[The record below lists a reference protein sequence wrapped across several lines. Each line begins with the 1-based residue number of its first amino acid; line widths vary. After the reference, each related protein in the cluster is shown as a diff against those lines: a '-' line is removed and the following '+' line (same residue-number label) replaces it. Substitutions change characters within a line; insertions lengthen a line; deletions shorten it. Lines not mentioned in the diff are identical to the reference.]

1 MDVILAIIGIAF
13 LWSVFQLISTRKA
26 SIELQNIIQTG
37 ISSPR
42 YFFNNLS
49 EPIFSELQYLEV
61 NELKKIILGR
71 MVELALIKGTSMS
84 SINKALTHNIVRR
97 ICEDGAEEIAKKN
110 Y

>member
-1 MDVILAIIGIAF
+1 MSFKILFRLVLVHQDI
-13 LWSVFQLISTRKA
+13 
-26 SIELQNIIQTG
+26 
-37 ISSPR
+37 
-42 YFFNNLS
+42 FFNNLS

-97 ICEDGAEEIAKKN
+97 ICEDGAEEIAKKITN
-110 Y
+110 VYH

>member
-1 MDVILAIIGIAF
+1 
-13 LWSVFQLISTRKA
+13 
-26 SIELQNIIQTG
+26 
-37 ISSPR
+37 
-42 YFFNNLS
+42 
-49 EPIFSELQYLEV
+49 
-61 NELKKIILGR
+61 